1 MFYARVGGESVWSQN
16 AKKSQNQIRDFQ
28 NLGSRIL
35 DVGLAVVA
43 VFVDLVTWGGFIN
56 KKIDG
61 CSV

>member
-35 DVGLAVVA
+35 DVGLAVV
-43 VFVDLVTWGGFIN
+43 
-56 KKIDG
+56 
-61 CSV
+61 